1 MSSVPSQPPVPDSA
15 CARIV
20 DRLGQRS
27 IVLVGMPGAG
37 KTSIGRRL
45 ATRLKLRFVDADHE
59 IEAAAGM
66 AISDIFEIH
75 GEQAFRDGERRVIQ
89 RLLAGGPQV
98 LATGGGAFM
107 NEVTRAAIASDG
119 ISVWLRADLATL
131 MQRVRK
137 RSHRPLLA
145 NTDPDEVMRQLLVAR
160 EPVFALADLTIQS
173 WETPHDTIVSTMIA
187 ALEAHLA
194 DEIPSQEPPE

>member
-1 MSSVPSQPPVPDSA
+1 VA
-15 CARIV
+15 
-20 DRLGQRS
+20 RLGRRS

-37 KTSIGRRL
+37 KTSVGRRL
-45 ATRLKLRFVDADHE
+45 ATRLGIPFVDADHE

-66 AISDIFEIH
+66 AISDIFEVH
-75 GEQAFRDGERRVIQ
+75 GEGAFRDGERRVIQ
-89 RLLAGGPQV
+89 RLLGHGPQV

-107 NEVTRAAIASDG
+107 NAETRDAVARAG
-119 ISVWLRADLATL
+119 VSVWLRADLATL

-145 NTDPDEVMRQLLVAR
+145 NADPDAVMRQLLVTR

-173 WETPHDTIVSTMIA
+173 WETPHETIVTTMIE
-187 ALEAHLA
+187 ALGSHLA
-194 DEIPSQEPPE
+194 DETPSQEPPE